1 LLECIACGKKIH
13 DSEPVS
19 AAFGQEGQRNF
30 FHPHCEDHADHLT
43 KWKEEAA
50 WAFRPVRL
58 TIPDWSKCSPRKHL
72 GVWQSMFIAR
82 RDEDIWCPDCGLK
95 LAKHEGIRCSKCG
108 GGAIITGVETTQMVF
123 THRER
128 LFKLL
133 IHCTERGEDSS
144 TYAISSGFTPVAVT
158 SKKKQ
163 EVTAEKREARMLEYQ
178 PREDV
183 RRGLRV

>member
-1 LLECIACGKKIH
+1 
-13 DSEPVS
+13 
-19 AAFGQEGQRNF
+19 
-30 FHPHCEDHADHLT
+30 
-43 KWKEEAA
+43 
-50 WAFRPVRL
+50 
-58 TIPDWSKCSPRKHL
+58 
-72 GVWQSMFIAR
+72 MFIAR

-163 EVTAEKREARMLEYQ
+163 EVAAEKREARMLEYQ

-183 RRGLRV
+183 RRGFRV